1 MKNYDVIIV
10 GAGASGLYCA
20 INAGYRGKSVLVIE
34 HSKRVGRKILMS
46 GGGRCNF
53 TNMHNGPQ
61 HFISG
66 NGHFCK
72 SALSRFSVQTFV
84 EQVERHDIDYHE
96 KTLGQLFCDDSARKI
111 LGMLMTEIE
120 WAGVEVAT
128 STSIENIEKTEQGFK
143 VQTSNGMLSATSV
156 VIATGGLSIP
166 NGGASPFA
174 YNSAKQF
181 DIAVTPLRAALVP
194 FTLPPESLKFL
205 KPLSGVSHFVT
216 VTTED
221 GTAFTEAML
230 FTHRGL
236 SGPVM
241 LQASSY
247 WKSGENIS
255 IDLFPNQN
263 CLEWLKA
270 QRDEKPKSE
279 LQSVL
284 SQHMTKRM
292 TQTLLEFWQMSG
304 SNFSGTMGQ
313 MNNDK
318 LEEIAVQLTHW
329 KIHPGGTEGYRTAE
343 VTLGG
348 IDTNEIS
355 SKTFE
360 ALKVPG
366 LFFIGESLDV
376 TGHLGGHN
384 FQWAWASGFC
394 AAGYVG

>member
-1 MKNYDVIIV
+1 MTNYDVIII

-53 TNMHNGPQ
+53 TNIHNSPKN
-61 HFISG
+61 FISD
-66 NGHFCK
+66 NEHFCK

-120 WAGVEVAT
+120 WAGVEIQT
-128 STSIENIEKTEQGFK
+128 STSVERIEKTEQGFS
-143 VQTSNGMLSATSV
+143 VQTSNCQLTATSV
-156 VIATGGLSIP
+156 VIASGGLSIP

-174 YNSAKQF
+174 YQIAEQF
-181 DIAVTPLRAALVP
+181 GLTVTPLRAALVP

-216 VTTED
+216 VTTAD

-247 WKSGENIS
+247 WNSGEKIGIN
-255 IDLFPNQN
+255 LFPNDD
-263 CLEWLKA
+263 CLEWLKQ
-270 QRDEKPKSE
+270 QRDQKAKSE
-279 LQSVL
+279 LQTL
-284 SQHMTKRM
+284 LAQHMTKRLA
-292 TQTLLEFWQMSG
+292 QTLIEYWQAHG
-304 SNFSGTMGQ
+304 DNLHGPIGQ
-313 MNNDK
+313 MNNDT
-318 LEEIAVQLTHW
+318 LESIAELLTNW
-329 KIHPGGTEGYRTAE
+329 QIQPGGTEGYRTAE

-348 IDTNEIS
+348 IDTSQVS

-360 ALKVPG
+360 ALTVPG

-394 AAGYVG
+394 AAGYV